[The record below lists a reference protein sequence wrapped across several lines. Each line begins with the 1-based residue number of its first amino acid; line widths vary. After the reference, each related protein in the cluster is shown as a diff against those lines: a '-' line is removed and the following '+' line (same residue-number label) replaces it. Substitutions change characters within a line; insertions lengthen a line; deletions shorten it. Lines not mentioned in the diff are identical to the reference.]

1 MKKKLLIILL
11 ILLFI
16 IIIPVSYHYYRIA
29 TAKKI
34 VVLKKEKVVEV
45 YSRSRISDFIE
56 SINGKLESDDLVDT
70 SKVGKRIVEFTYT
83 NDDNIKVDYSFEI
96 KVVDTTPPIVGVSNK
111 IITTDYDGKLQN
123 EFFCGDNYDDKPK
136 CKVIGNYDTSK
147 AGKYNLTFKATD
159 KSKNETT
166 RRFTLTVK
174 EPVNKSADEKEIS
187 TEPVYKKYEDIV
199 KKYKNKNTKIGI
211 DISHWQGDINF
222 KKIKKSGVEFAFVR
236 VGSENKDGEF
246 FVDKKFHENMK
257 GLRENKIPVGIYYY
271 SYADSKEKAKKE
283 AKWVIK
289 QIKKYDIDL
298 PVVFDWENWNHYREY
313 NLSFH
318 SLTEVAESFL
328 NTIESAGYDGML
340 YSSKYY
346 LEEIWY
352 PTKYK
357 IWLAHYTDETN
368 YKGKY
373 KVWQMCSDAKIDG
386 IPDNLVD
393 VNIMIK

>member
-1 MKKKLLIILL
+1 MQ
-11 ILLFI
+11 
-16 IIIPVSYHYYRIA
+16 
-29 TAKKI
+29 
-34 VVLKKEKVVEV
+34 
-45 YSRSRISDFIE
+45 IE
-56 SINGKLESDDLVDT
+56 SQIGWALKVPSPLSDIA
-70 SKVGKRIVEFTYT
+70 GNCIVFAVKPQCKG
-83 NDDNIKVDYSFEI
+83 DD
-96 KVVDTTPPIVGVSNK
+96 
-111 IITTDYDGKLQN
+111 
-123 EFFCGDNYDDKPK
+123 
-136 CKVIGNYDTSK
+136 
-147 AGKYNLTFKATD
+147 
-159 KSKNETT
+159 
-166 RRFTLTVK
+166 
-174 EPVNKSADEKEIS
+174 
-187 TEPVYKKYEDIV
+187 
-199 KKYKNKNTKIGI
+199 
-211 DISHWQGDINF
+211 
-222 KKIKKSGVEFAFVR
+222 SGF
-236 VGSENKDGEF
+236 GSENKDGEF

-373 KVWQMCSDAKIDG
+373 KVWQMCQTSIRHAIHRRCSWDSLNSPTSTLSWLSDKSDKQVTGSIVQPKVVR
-386 IPDNLVD
+386 ITYYSTVSFL
-393 VNIMIK
+393 ISI